1 MRGYGGYLLFRLLAG
16 FLGVFSESIVRHL
29 GYALG
34 YWMWATSP
42 RKRRMAERHMR
53 RALGPGGDAASTA
66 RRMFQS
72 YGRYWAEVFWM
83 RQRRFDSVVAHA
95 DVVGRRYLD
104 QALAQGRPVIYALPH
119 VGNWEAAGA
128 RSVEEGFPV
137 TAVAEALANRRIRD
151 WFVRVRNTFGIE
163 VVIAEK
169 GVGVTR
175 KLLKRLSEGRT
186 LALPCDRDLKGQ
198 GVEVEFFG
206 EKTTLPPG
214 PAALADRTNALLL
227 PVGCYFKKRRGHRLV
242 VYPPIEVPQAE
253 SAEER
258 VAAVTQELAYV
269 LEDIIRAAPEQWH
282 ITQPN
287 WPSDR
292 NAA

>member
-1 MRGYGGYLLFRLLAG
+1 MSGYAGYLLFRGLTG
-16 FLGVFSESIVRHL
+16 FLGLFPEPIMRRI
-29 GYALG
+29 GYGLG

-42 RKRRMAERHMR
+42 RKRRMAKRHMR
-53 RALGPGGDAASTA
+53 RALGPDGDAARAA
-66 RRMFQS
+66 RRMFRS

-83 RQRRFDSVVAHA
+83 RRRRFDSVVSHA

-104 QALAQGRPVIYALPH
+104 QALAENRPIIYALPH

-137 TAVAEALANRRIRD
+137 VAVAEALANRRIRD

-163 VVIAEK
+163 VVIAKK
-169 GVGVTR
+169 GAGIT
-175 KLLKRLSEGRT
+175 KALLQTLKDGGT

-198 GVEVEFFG
+198 GVPVEFFG
-206 EKTTLPPG
+206 EQTTLPPG
-214 PAALADRTNALLL
+214 PAALAERANALLL
-227 PVGCYFKKRRGHRLV
+227 PVGCYFKEGRGHHLV
-242 VYPPIEVPQAE
+242 VRPPIEMPPAG

-258 VAAVTQELAYV
+258 IAAATQELAYV
-269 LEDIIRAAPEQWH
+269 LEDIIRQAPEQWH

-292 NAA
+292 VAA

>member
-1 MRGYGGYLLFRLLAG
+1 MRGYAGYLLFRVLAG
-16 FLGVFSESIVRHL
+16 LLGVFPEPIVRRL
-29 GYALG
+29 GYGLG

-53 RALGPGGDAASTA
+53 RALGPGGDASVAA
-66 RRMFQS
+66 RRMFRS

-104 QALAQGRPVIYALPH
+104 QALAEDRPVIYALPH

-137 TAVAEALANRRIRD
+137 TAVAEALANRRIRE

-175 KLLKRLSEGRT
+175 KLLQTLSAGGT

-214 PAALADRTNALLL
+214 PAALADRSDALLL
-227 PVGCYFKKRRGHRLV
+227 PVGCYFRKGRGHRLV
-242 VYPPIEVPQAE
+242 ISPPIEVPQTG

-258 VAAVTQELAYV
+258 VAAATQNLAHA

-292 NAA
+292 EAS